1 MLEFHQ
7 YINKKK
13 PKMWTMF
20 IWFLVFVCLVY
31 MMNML
36 IVTRVHYTID
46 VGGGLL
52 FSFFFYRFCSKNVYW
67 IDRLMSLPYVAG
79 KNIYKKFNKKS
90 NKND

>member
-1 MLEFHQ
+1 
-7 YINKKK
+7 
-13 PKMWTMF
+13 MWTMF

-52 FSFFFYRFCSKNVYW
+52 FSFFFYGFCCNYVYW
-67 IDRLMSLPYVAG
+67 IDRLMSFPYVVG
-79 KNIYKKFNKKS
+79 KKIYVKMIKKS
-90 NKND
+90 TNLS